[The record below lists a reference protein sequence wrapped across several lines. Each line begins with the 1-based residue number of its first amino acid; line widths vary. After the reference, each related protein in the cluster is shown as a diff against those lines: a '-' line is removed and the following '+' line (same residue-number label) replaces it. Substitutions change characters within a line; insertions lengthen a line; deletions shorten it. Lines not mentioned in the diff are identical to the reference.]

1 MRYIGVDLHKT
12 KIAVCYLSDG
22 KYTHRNFKI
31 DEIEKFKASLL
42 IDDELCF
49 EATTN
54 SGWFHRQ
61 CINVVSRIIVVDT
74 VRFKVISSSHS
85 KTDKNDAKS
94 LAFHLS
100 KDMLP
105 EAKVK
110 DMLFQDLQSLFN
122 TRKLLIKQRTMLKNE
137 VHGYLL
143 SHGII
148 IKASE
153 LSSIVGLN
161 RVAKIAINSTAEVAL
176 STMVNMIKSI
186 NEQIKSLD
194 IKLEEFSKTLPG
206 FENLNSIDGLGCNTI
221 VMILATI
228 GNINNFAS
236 HKQLCSYLGFVPSVQ
251 NSNETIRHGGI
262 TKKGSSALRG
272 NLIQCAMVA
281 IKKNYKLNAFYEKLR
296 ASKGHG
302 KAIVAT
308 ARKLIQLIYF
318 TLKHSWF
325 FADEL
330 TLNESTVKVTQVVDN
345 SEAKNNKI
353 FAIKVRKT
361 LEINWLPRV
370 V

>member
-12 KIAVCYLSDG
+12 KIAACYLTDG
-22 KYTHRNFKI
+22 KYMHKNFKI

-42 IDDELCF
+42 ASDELCF

-54 SGWFHRQ
+54 SAWFYRH
-61 CINVVSRIIVVDT
+61 CISLVSKISVVDT
-74 VRFKVISSSHS
+74 MRFKVISSSYS
-85 KTDKNDAKS
+85 KTDKNDAKA

-110 DMLFQDLQSLFN
+110 DIVSQDIQALFN

-137 VHGYLL
+137 VHGFLL

-148 IKASE
+148 IKATD
-153 LSSIVGLN
+153 LCSIVGLA
-161 RVAKIAINSTAEVAL
+161 RVSATVVSTTAETNV
-176 STMVNMIKSI
+176 STIINMIKSI
-186 NEQIKSLD
+186 NVEIKTLD
-194 IKLEEFSKTLPG
+194 AKLEECGRELLG

-228 GNINNFAS
+228 GNINNFAN
-236 HKQLCSYLGFVPSVQ
+236 HKQLCSYLGFVPSVR
-251 NSNETIRHGGI
+251 NSNDTIKHGGI

-272 NLIQCAMVA
+272 NLVQCAMVA
-281 IKKNYKLNAFYEKLR
+281 IKKNYKLNTFYEKLR
-296 ASKGHG
+296 ATKGHG

-318 TLKHSWF
+318 TLKYSWF
-325 FADEL
+325 FEDEIIPNEYSVKLAQVAD
-330 TLNESTVKVTQVVDN
+330 NN
-345 SEAKNNKI
+345 EAKNNKI
-353 FAIKVRKT
+353 FAVKVRKT
-361 LEINWLPRV
+361 LEINWLSKAA
-370 V
+370 